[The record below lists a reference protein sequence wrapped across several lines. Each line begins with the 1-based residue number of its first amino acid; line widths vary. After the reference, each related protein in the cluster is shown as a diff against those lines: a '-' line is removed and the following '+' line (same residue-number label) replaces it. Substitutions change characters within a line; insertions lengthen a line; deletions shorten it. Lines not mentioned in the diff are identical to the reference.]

1 MNKEYNKLYSNS
13 QNFNKILRNINLY
26 DIKKTMENIIEKP
39 LLLNIILPKVSEL
52 IDGKHQMSKLT
63 LEQA

>member
-13 QNFNKILRNINLY
+13 QNFNKILRNITLY

-39 LLLNIILPKVSEL
+39 LLLNIILPKFSEL
-52 IDGKHQMSKLT
+52 IDGRHQMSKLT